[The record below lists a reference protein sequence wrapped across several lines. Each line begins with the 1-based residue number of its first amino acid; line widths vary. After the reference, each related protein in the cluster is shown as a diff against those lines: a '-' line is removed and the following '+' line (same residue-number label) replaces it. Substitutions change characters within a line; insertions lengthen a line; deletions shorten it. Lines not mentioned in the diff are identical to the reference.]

1 MMMRLEG
8 KVAIITGAGQTR
20 GDSIGNGRAAALL
33 FAREGAKLLL
43 ANRST
48 ASLDETLELL
58 RKEGLDAECTKADIS
73 KEDDCAA
80 LMKIAVSKFGRIDIL
95 HNNVGIGAADGDTT
109 KIDRQ
114 VWDKMFDVNLNGAM
128 LVSKHVLPIMRSQ
141 KQGSITHVSSV
152 AAIASYPLIA
162 YKASKAALHE
172 FVRWLAFENAP
183 HNIRC
188 NVLMLGM
195 IDTPMAI
202 EGYHAATGVSREDI
216 RKQRDKTVP
225 LGRMGTAWE
234 TAKAAV
240 FLASDEAS
248 YITGAVIPVDGG
260 LHTRV
265 G

>member
-109 KIDRQ
+109 KIDR
-114 VWDKMFDVNLNGAM
+114 DRKSTRLN
-128 LVSKHVLPIMRSQ
+128 
-141 KQGSITHVSSV
+141 SSHLG
-152 AAIASYPLIA
+152 ISY
-162 YKASKAALHE
+162 
-172 FVRWLAFENAP
+172 
-183 HNIRC
+183 
-188 NVLMLGM
+188 
-195 IDTPMAI
+195 
-202 EGYHAATGVSREDI
+202 
-216 RKQRDKTVP
+216 
-225 LGRMGTAWE
+225 
-234 TAKAAV
+234 AV
-240 FLASDEAS
+240 
-248 YITGAVIPVDGG
+248 
-260 LHTRV
+260 
-265 G
+265 